1 MSPGASTTAQ
11 PGGEQP
17 GGEQG
22 PSGLV
27 TLIVGS
33 TERPSG
39 RRSAGARPK
48 ARTAGDEEAPA
59 GDNPPP
65 AQSSSQLPA
74 QWSAQ
79 WSSAELGRPA
89 AGCDGQADLT
99 LTISPEDAALVLSG
113 ELAPSVAFMQGRL
126 KTTGDN
132 ALLLELLRWSA
143 TEAFRKALL
152 GWVSD
157 PELRLRQPA
166 G

>member
-1 MSPGASTTAQ
+1 MSPGASTTA
-11 PGGEQP
+11 ER

-27 TLIVGS
+27 TLVVGS
-33 TERPSG
+33 TDRPSS
-39 RRSAGARPK
+39 RHSAGARPK
-48 ARTAGDEEAPA
+48 ARTARDEEAPA

-65 AQSSSQLPA
+65 AHSSA

-89 AGCDGQADLT
+89 TGCEGQVDLT
-99 LTISPEDAALVLSG
+99 LTISPDDAALVLSG

-143 TEAFRKALL
+143 TEEFRKALSS
-152 GWVSD
+152 WVSD